1 MVSTVD
7 NNNKFSFEP
16 ITADDISQ
24 QIKRVDTNKATQE
37 RDILQS

>member
-7 NNNKFSFEP
+7 KNDKFSFQP

-24 QIKRVDTNKATQE
+24 QIKRIDTNKATQE